1 MSPTT
6 NINFT
11 RTAISQNCS
20 SFIFLR
26 IIPFISAYDIIHPY
40 KSQFVEVNNFE
51 KMNNKKKKALSG
63 AIAFITLMGIV
74 SLFSDMTHEGARS
87 ILGNYLNLAGASA
100 ATIGFVSGAGELFGY
115 SLRIISGLI
124 ADKTKKY
131 WTLVIAGYAIQVL
144 AIPALALIPE
154 HGWFW
159 ACGLVILERIGKAI
173 KKPAKN
179 TLVSFAASEIGTGKG
194 FAYQE
199 FLDQL
204 GAFLGPVLL
213 FATALVKGTD
223 DLFATYRASFA
234 VLLVPA
240 LITIALVIAAKIK
253 YPDPEMFEKQDDKPE
268 GFKFRKSFIL
278 YMAAICFFAFGFAD
292 FTLITLHAANA
303 GAFPESTLSLLYA
316 AAMAVDAFAALFFG
330 WLYDKVGLK
339 ALIISTLCSTF
350 FSCFVFM
357 TGNAWMIGIGIILWG
372 IGMGAQESIMKA
384 AVSGIVPRSMRST
397 GFGIFETGFGIA
409 WFLGSW
415 LLGALYD
422 LNPVYLVAVSVISQL
437 MAIGF
442 YIMCLRSDKADR

>member
-1 MSPTT
+1 M
-6 NINFT
+6 
-11 RTAISQNCS
+11 
-20 SFIFLR
+20 
-26 IIPFISAYDIIHPY
+26 
-40 KSQFVEVNNFE
+40 
-51 KMNNKKKKALSG
+51 NKKRTISG

-74 SLFSDMTHEGARS
+74 SLFSDLTHEGARS
-87 ILGNYLNLAGASA
+87 ILGEYLNLAGASA
-100 ATIGFVSGAGELFGY
+100 AAIGFVSGIGELCGY
-115 SLRIISGLI
+115 SLRLISGLI

-131 WTLVIAGYAIQVL
+131 WTLVIAGYVIQVL
-144 AIPALALIPE
+144 AIPALALVPE
-154 HGWFW
+154 HGWVW
-159 ACGLVILERIGKAI
+159 ACGLVILERVGKAV

-204 GAFLGPVLL
+204 GAFLGPILL

-223 DLFATYRASFA
+223 DLFQTYRISFA

-240 LITIALVIAAKIK
+240 LITIALVLAAKIK
-253 YPDPEMFEKQDDKPE
+253 YPDPEMFEKQEDKPE
-268 GFKFRKSFIL
+268 NFRFGKSFAL
-278 YMAAICFFAFGFAD
+278 FMASICFFAFGFAD
-292 FTLITLHAANA
+292 FTLITLHAANT

-330 WLYDKVGLK
+330 WLFDRIGLK

-350 FSCFVFM
+350 FSCFIFM
-357 TGNAWMIGIGIILWG
+357 TGNARIIGIGIILWG
-372 IGMGAQESIMKA
+372 IGIGAQESIMKA
-384 AVSGIVPRSMRST
+384 AVSGMVPRSMRST

-422 LNPVYLVAVSVISQL
+422 LNPMQCILLSYL
-437 MAIGF
+437 
-442 YIMCLRSDKADR
+442 